1 MNSFEAFE
9 LLYKRNKK
17 TKTCAYHTI
26 LEQKGIK
33 RCEYIQVSGQFRT
46 THINKNNRQ
55 KIWLI

>member
-1 MNSFEAFE
+1 MNSFEEFE

-33 RCEYIQVSGQFRT
+33 RCEYIQVMG
-46 THINKNNRQ
+46 KL
-55 KIWLI
+55 KK